1 MRMSG
6 DGCQNGTDNGTGI
19 GSVGALV
26 TVKFFLAVVLAM
38 VFWVMKKKI
47 MRSGWFVVFREN
59 EGAALHV
66 HHVKNSMQILYE
78 THKSVSF

>member
-6 DGCQNGTDNGTGI
+6 EGCQNGTDNGTGI

-38 VFWVMKKKI
+38 VFWVIKKI
-47 MRSGWFVVFREN
+47 MRSRWFVVF
-59 EGAALHV
+59 
-66 HHVKNSMQILYE
+66 
-78 THKSVSF
+78 